1 MTQER
6 AQFIYNRRGPFGSL
20 PFAFPRAFEHKGGII
35 DPQGITKDEDREI
48 KELWQTMPGYTCYMD
63 AFLRFVKGEITQKSA

>member
-6 AQFIYNRRGPFGSL
+6 AQFIYNRRGPFSGL
-20 PFAFPRAFEHKGGII
+20 PYAFRPACCPSTFAV
-35 DPQGITKDEDREI
+35 DPQGITEQEDREI

-63 AFLRFVKGEITQKSA
+63 AFLRFVKGMTNDAK